1 MIGRYLSV
9 GLVAVLGAACRPADQ
24 SGTRRDAD
32 TTTHGHGPNTAGQ
45 QPQPLLPIMQQLGV
59 DMTALTH
66 ALMIDD
72 YAAVTQRADALANHA
87 PISEQDLQ
95 RIQTVLGSDMPGFEQ
110 LDEAVHGASV
120 RLHDAALARD
130 PDAILKQLAEVQSGC
145 VACHT
150 RFRARLKTNQ

>member
-120 RLHDAALARD
+120 RLHDAALAHD

>member
-1 MIGRYLSV
+1 MIGRFLGV
-9 GLVAVLGAACRPADQ
+9 GLVALLSAACQPGDQ
-24 SGTRRDAD
+24 TATRRDVD
-32 TTTHGHGPNTAGQ
+32 TTTHGHGPNASGQ
-45 QPQPLLPIMQQLGV
+45 QPRALLPIMQQLGV

-95 RIQTVLGSDMPGFEQ
+95 RIQAVLGSDMPGFEQ
-110 LDEAVHGASV
+110 LDAAVHRASV
-120 RLHDAALARD
+120 RLHDAARAHD
-130 PDAILKQLAEVQSGC
+130 PNAILTQLAEVQSGC

-150 RFRARLKTNQ
+150 RFRARLKTNK